1 MSLDFQQ
8 VREQV
13 RALGEG
19 ARERY
24 QELQKRRHDAEGR
37 LKQHARDFDWLT
49 RRARFI
55 ASQVD
60 PNLRCALPAL
70 DNPEPLDAC
79 FSLPEL
85 PPQATLIAVDGSQ
98 ISPDRHAQ
106 VNYCLINVGAIQMQI
121 GVGLA
126 PSLSV
131 QSKLIADDGLYT
143 SNGAISE
150 QQLALRR
157 DLDERAHLL
166 ELAKGVA
173 GVVITLTD
181 GPMELW
187 GAQDSQDA
195 GEYQKS
201 LEQYQEVL
209 AEMRERRVAAGGY
222 VDKPAASL
230 MVRLL
235 EIATLDEDNLKN
247 VKSHHPFQGVTD
259 RDLFGQMLAPGD
271 RSAVFAI
278 QSRGQLQYRDEV
290 KLHFF
295 YLNVG
300 REGHPWLA
308 RVEAPRWVAADHD
321 LLDQVHAVLIQQCRA
336 MGARPY
342 PYILHRAHEAAL
354 VTYEE
359 KEQVTQMIVQE
370 LYRRIG
376 SVGEMSYKQS
386 AKNNEGRTRFAR

>member
-19 ARERY
+19 ARERF
-24 QELQKRRHDAEGR
+24 QELQKRRLEADGK
-37 LKQHARDFDWLT
+37 LKQHAHDFDWLS
-49 RRARFI
+49 RRARLI
-55 ASQVD
+55 ASQID

-79 FSLPEL
+79 FSLPDL
-85 PPQATLIAVDGSQ
+85 PLQATLIAVDGSQ

-106 VNYCLINVGAIQMQI
+106 VNYCLINVGAIQMRI
-121 GVGLA
+121 GAGLA
-126 PSLSV
+126 PTLTVRST
-131 QSKLIADDGLYT
+131 LIADDGLYT
-143 SNGAISE
+143 AGGTISDE
-150 QQLALRR
+150 QLSLRR

-166 ELAKGVA
+166 ELARDVDGP
-173 GVVITLTD
+173 VITLTD

-195 GEYQKS
+195 REYQQS
-201 LEQYQEVL
+201 LEHYQDVL
-209 AEMRERRVAAGGY
+209 AELRERGVAAGGY
-222 VDKPAASL
+222 VDKPAAGL

-235 EIATLDEDNLKN
+235 EIATLEEDNLKN
-247 VKSHHPFQGVTD
+247 VKDHHPYLGVTD
-259 RDLFGQMLAPGD
+259 RDLFAPMLAPGD

-278 QSRGQLQYRDEV
+278 QSRGQLQYRDEL

-300 REGHPWLA
+300 REQHPWLA
-308 RVEAPRWVAADHD
+308 RVEIPRWVAAERA
-321 LLDQVHAVLIQQCRA
+321 LLDRVHAVLIQQCRS

-342 PYILHRAHEAAL
+342 PYILHRAHETAL

-376 SVGEMSYKQS
+376 SVGETSYKQS
-386 AKNNEGRTRFAR
+386 AKDNAGRTRFSR